1 MGERIYRLID
11 FLKAGIWTVDR
22 HDVSPARYI
31 FYEIIKKLLLA
42 VERFTTKRM
51 IDSAGALTYST
62 LLAIVPIMAVLFAV
76 ARGFGYNRYIEAW
89 FRDLLSSQPQA
100 ADIIVGFVNSYLVH
114 TKSGVFLG
122 VGLIVMLWTV
132 IMLVYNIEQAFNNI
146 WQVKKPRSLFRTIT
160 DYMGVFLLTPVII
173 VVSSGVSIFMATVAG
188 ETDRVALLGPA
199 MRCIIAV
206 MPYVLMSA
214 VFVALYVFMPNTKVK
229 FSCALLPGI
238 LAGVAMQGL
247 QLFYIHSQIWVSS
260 YNAIYGSFAALPL
273 FMLWVQISW
282 IICLF
287 GAELCYAS
295 QNLEEFAFRAET
307 GEISHRYRVLLSVL
321 LMSHICKRFEKGEKP
336 YTALELRMLTN
347 IPIRITQDLLYNL
360 TRLHMLSE
368 VTCDEKGEYSVY
380 QPAEDLQ
387 RLTVGALIDR
397 MESEGKW
404 NFKLKMDIGDRQ
416 EWIKM
421 LRARA
426 DYLDAQRKVLLKE
439 L

>member
-1 MGERIYRLID
+1 MGERINKLVY
-11 FLKAGIWTVDR
+11 FLKVGIWAVDR
-22 HDVSPARYI
+22 RDVSAARYI
-31 FYEIIKKLLLA
+31 FYGIVKKLLLA
-42 VERFTTKRM
+42 VECFTARRM
-51 IDSAGALTYST
+51 IDTAGYLTYSS

-89 FRDLLSSQPQA
+89 FRDILSSQPQA

-114 TKSGVFLG
+114 TRSGVFLG
-122 VGLIVMLWTV
+122 IGLVVMLWTV

-160 DYMGVFLLTPVII
+160 DYMGMFLLAPVII
-173 VVSSGVSIFMATVAG
+173 VISSGLSIFMATVAG
-188 ETDRVALLGPA
+188 ETDRIVLLGPA
-199 MRCIIAV
+199 MRLVIAV
-206 MPYVLMSA
+206 MPYVFMSA
-214 VFVALYVFMPNTKVK
+214 VFVALYIFMPNTKVK
-229 FSCALLPGI
+229 FVSALFPGI

-295 QNLEEFAFRAET
+295 QNLEDFAFRADTT
-307 GEISHRYRVLLSVL
+307 GISHRYRLMLSAL
-321 LMSHICKRFEKGEKP
+321 LMSHICRRFEKGEKP

-360 TRLHMLSE
+360 TRLNLLSE
-368 VTCDEKGEYSVY
+368 VTCDEKGEDSVY
-380 QPAEDLQ
+380 QPAEDLR

-397 MESEGKW
+397 MECDGRW
-404 NFKLKMDIGDRQ
+404 TFNLKLDGCDRAVWA
-416 EWIKM
+416 EVLK
-421 LRARA
+421 ARA
-426 DYLDAQRKVLLKE
+426 DYLDRQRQVLLKD